1 MPPTLNI
8 SPSALIPTNISPPS
22 SAEILSIPQFTF
34 YPDALDLA
42 ESRLK
47 DKSSSLTESDLVKLA
62 NRFKAKHNNNDKRTE
77 NGKITKISKIEKSV
91 QNPRFRRSTPGV
103 KTVEK
108 LEEKLEEKVMISE
121 TKKTVK
127 PEKQEDENSETVFE
141 IMDEQHYI
149 RTLELY
155 GANGYNLEMKSSG
168 IVKAERRNTK
178 FGMLEFIT
186 LATSLITIRSPETG
200 EFLSMKR
207 SGEIYSS
214 PNLTADAVFY
224 EHIES
229 NHFTTFTSA
238 KHIRKNRDCLLSINK
253 RGRVKRS
260 CKRRARRHKAA
271 SFLVF

>member
-8 SPSALIPTNISPPS
+8 SPSALIPTSISPPS

-62 NRFKAKHNNNDKRTE
+62 NRFKAKHNKNDKKTE
-77 NGKITKISKIEKSV
+77 NGEISKISKIQLKSV
-91 QNPRFRRSTPGV
+91 QKPRFRRSTPGV

-108 LEEKLEEKVMISE
+108 LEEKLEEKVMKSE

-141 IMDEQHYI
+141 ILDGQHYI

-178 FGMLEFIT
+178 FGKCF
-186 LATSLITIRSPETG
+186 
-200 EFLSMKR
+200 FL
-207 SGEIYSS
+207 
-214 PNLTADAVFY
+214 L
-224 EHIES
+224 
-229 NHFTTFTSA
+229 
-238 KHIRKNRDCLLSINK
+238 
-253 RGRVKRS
+253 
-260 CKRRARRHKAA
+260 
-271 SFLVF
+271 

>member
-1 MPPTLNI
+1 M
-8 SPSALIPTNISPPS
+8 
-22 SAEILSIPQFTF
+22 
-34 YPDALDLA
+34 YP
-42 ESRLK
+42 K
-47 DKSSSLTESDLVKLA
+47 NQKK
-62 NRFKAKHNNNDKRTE
+62 
-77 NGKITKISKIEKSV
+77 
-91 QNPRFRRSTPGV
+91 
-103 KTVEK
+103 
-108 LEEKLEEKVMISE
+108 
-121 TKKTVK
+121 TKKTK
-127 PEKQEDENSETVFE
+127 KLKKTKTFKKNQKNS
-141 IMDEQHYI
+141 
-149 RTLELY
+149 
-155 GANGYNLEMKSSG
+155 
-168 IVKAERRNTK
+168 K
-178 FGMLEFIT
+178 FFICQPFFLSFLGMLEFIT